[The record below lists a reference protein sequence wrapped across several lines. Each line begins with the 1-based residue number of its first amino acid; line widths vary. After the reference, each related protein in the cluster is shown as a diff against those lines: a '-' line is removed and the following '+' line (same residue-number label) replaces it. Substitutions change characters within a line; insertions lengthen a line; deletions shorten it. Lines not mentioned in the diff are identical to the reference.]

1 MEITQD
7 MLNEFSEDEEIQ
19 PYYIVKGMRGTQ
31 EHGYQKKIIE
41 KFSDYDE
48 AKKYYDSLDLTQF
61 YAGREMEHCVCSD
74 EIEQGSGDL
83 IECEYIDEL
92 AEKMGDCDLCCR
104 DKSFETYYVFKRGR
118 KQELFSCVSC
128 WESNKKQLEEECWT
142 WTQHSFPG
150 PAFFKINKDGEE
162 EEIVEDEKEEEEEE
176 EEEDP
181 DAFECDDCNVVDIN
195 CFEHLGI
202 SKEEV
207 DIYRDLG
214 EPDRCEDCFEKWKNS
229 EDGSEYLKMVN
240 GDTEKDTPG
249 TLETMSLDDIKYH
262 LDKYGYVVVPNVL
275 DKDEVEEY
283 KTEFFNWFNNTPG
296 LKDFHAK
303 HAGNGILKFYEVAH
317 QRFAWL
323 VRTNPKVVDIFK
335 GIWETDDLVTS
346 FDGSC
351 YYPEEFSGKA
361 NYWTHTD
368 QSSRKVGRHCVQS
381 FVSFTENVGRTLL
394 LYHGSHYLHQDY
406 FNITNTDTPNDW
418 CVLDPDYLKGLDYRQ
433 MQLEVDPGS
442 LVLWDS
448 RVFHQNTC
456 GPPHCREERLVQY
469 VCYLPRNHENNTE
482 EEDIMRRR
490 CFENRIN
497 TSHWPYPVREVPQ
510 FPTWLSE
517 YDQHQYMINYN
528 NLSITCKPNIDDLRE
543 KIEKLI

>member
-283 KTEFFNWFNNTPG
+283 KTEFFNWFNTAPG

-528 NLSITCKPNIDDLRE
+528 DLSFMDKPNIDDLRE